1 MKKKSLIVVIA
12 ALVIADL
19 ALVGCAEAPP
29 PPAAAPTTH
38 AHSHSHN
45 PGDHNHDRGQMMIAS
60 DGWID
65 ALLTAHLSSKEGN
78 ELDVFVENKGEPL
91 ALYTTKLEATA
102 FVRGEKRT
110 LSFDCAPRDERPSN
124 EAEGTC
130 SHFVARAGWMAPED
144 MLEVEASLPLKTGD
158 IAYVWRGFNPK
169 KYAHHI
175 E

>member
-1 MKKKSLIVVIA
+1 VTKKTFAVVIA

-19 ALVGCAEAPP
+19 ALIGCASPP
-29 PPAAAPTTH
+29 PVSLAAAKH
-38 AHSHSHN
+38 AHN
-45 PGDHNHDRGQMMIAS
+45 AADHNHDRGRMMIAS
-60 DGWID
+60 DGWVD
-65 ALLTAHLSSKEGN
+65 ALLTAHLSSKAGN

-102 FVRGEKRT
+102 MVRGEKRP
-110 LSFDCAPRDERPSN
+110 LYFDCAPKDERPAN

-130 SHFVARAGWMAPED
+130 SHFVARAGFITPED
-144 MLEVEASLPLKTGD
+144 MLRVEASLPLKTGD
-158 IAYVWRGFNPK
+158 VPYVWRAFNPK